1 MKGIGKMRN
10 QNPMSGFRKKVALLK
25 RMGLFN
31 SADTEIKV
39 RRAMTER
46 DLRAAYGLVH
56 DVFVESGYIDPQ
68 PHGIRLRPF
77 EAIPETATFVAD
89 VDGEIVAVMSIVE
102 DDEDLGLP
110 SDKAFGKE
118 LDALRREG
126 RRLSEITNLA
136 VGKAYRRSNAF
147 SELTRACFAQALWW
161 GCDDIV
167 IAISPGHAAF
177 FQDVLQFDPMG
188 DQRSYSSDKLDIVEA
203 KRMDLREIEKR
214 WKEADRLLGDDAFLI
229 DYYYRENPYHA
240 RVGPVATLAKR
251 AFLDPERLRRLFA
264 APHNFLDTFTA
275 EQRQALCR
283 RWGQGLYAEVYYGH
297 RPELAIA

>member
-1 MKGIGKMRN
+1 MKGIGNMRGKN
-10 QNPMSGFRKKVALLK
+10 GMDCLRKKVALLR

-31 SADTEIKV
+31 PDDASITV
-39 RRAMTER
+39 RRAIAEH
-46 DLRAAYGLVH
+46 DLREAYRLVH

-68 PHGIRLRPF
+68 PHGMRLRPF
-77 EAIPETATFVAD
+77 EALPETATFVAD
-89 VDGEIVAVMSIVE
+89 AGGQIVAVMSIVE

-167 IAISPGHAAF
+167 IAISPGHAPF
-177 FQDVLQFDPMG
+177 FQDVLQFDPVG

-203 KRMDLREIEKR
+203 KRMDLREIEGR
-214 WKEADRLLGDDAFLI
+214 WKEADRLLGNDAFLI
-229 DYYYRENPYHA
+229 DYYYHRNPYHA

-251 AFLDPERLRRLFA
+251 AFLDPERLRRLFV
-264 APHNFLDTFTA
+264 APYNFLDAFTA